1 MNGTLARTKFMLP
14 AIGSTMTQAMSLPC
28 CANAASSAAT
38 LLYSRTS
45 VCWTTASGTPA
56 LVGWPKVARPEPALT
71 SSASAWP
78 W

>member
-1 MNGTLARTKFMLP
+1 VQREGLFELRDVVVFQHQGVLHHF
-14 AIGSTMTQAMSLPC
+14 G
-28 CANAASSAAT
+28 
-38 LLYSRTS
+38 
-45 VCWTTASGTPA
+45 GTPA